1 MINRFHGV
9 ARYMVKGITKYR
21 ATIHING
28 NYIVGTYSSEEKA
41 AIAYNK
47 AADLAKAAGIQKDF
61 PENYIDTLS
70 PKEYAEIYTKIKL
83 SERYLSYLKNSGTI

>member
-1 MINRFHGV
+1 
-9 ARYMVKGITKYR
+9 MV
-21 ATIHING
+21 
-28 NYIVGTYSSEEKA
+28 
-41 AIAYNK
+41 YNK